1 MCTQAKFGGP
11 QTGLFT
17 GLNDAGGM
25 LLNSMIYALLP
36 TLKKRG
42 GWSLVL
48 QTYAGMMFLSGV
60 SNGAYYILEAMN
72 PLKISPFEEY
82 EE

>member
-1 MCTQAKFGGP
+1 
-11 QTGLFT
+11 
-17 GLNDAGGM
+17 M

-42 GWSLVL
+42 DWSLVL

-72 PLKISPFEEY
+72 PLKIRSRIDPQRLVTTKDYMEPSWDRIGD
-82 EE
+82 

>member
-1 MCTQAKFGGP
+1 
-11 QTGLFT
+11 
-17 GLNDAGGM
+17 M

-72 PLKISPFEEY
+72 PLKISPFR
-82 EE
+82 